1 MPKVAAV
8 MTRVSGAVAAA
19 TSPRPS
25 TPSAC
30 ARIGALTRTANGG
43 KKLPIRVCSMWPAT
57 SPGPFF
63 GVAAFAVVAGADAA
77 GADVAGA
84 DVADADVADADVAEL
99 ASTGV
104 FAESAMAA
112 VVAAV
117 AAVVHHFVGA
127 RFSGAGFHIGDIA
140 NGGDNGDGGNGGD
153 DGGHCRFRENPGR
166 RQLCHVRV
174 CHVP

>member
-57 SPGPFF
+57 SPGAFF
-63 GVAAFAVVAGADAA
+63 GVAACAVVAGADAA

-84 DVADADVADADVAEL
+84 DVADADVAEL
-99 ASTGV
+99 ALTGV

-117 AAVVHHFVGA
+117 AAAVGDVA
-127 RFSGAGFHIGDIA
+127 DVEACATETGADEMV
-140 NGGDNGDGGNGGD
+140 NDGWVA
-153 DGGHCRFRENPGR
+153 P
-166 RQLCHVRV
+166 
-174 CHVP
+174 

>member
-84 DVADADVADADVAEL
+84 DVADADVAEV
-99 ASTGV
+99 ASTGG
-104 FAESAMAA
+104 FAESAMA
-112 VVAAV
+112 VAAV
-117 AAVVHHFVGA
+117 AVFAAVGDVADVEACATETGA
-127 RFSGAGFHIGDIA
+127 DEMV
-140 NGGDNGDGGNGGD
+140 NDGWVA
-153 DGGHCRFRENPGR
+153 P
-166 RQLCHVRV
+166 
-174 CHVP
+174 

>member
-84 DVADADVADADVAEL
+84 DVADADVAEL

-117 AAVVHHFVGA
+117 AAVAVVAAVGDVA
-127 RFSGAGFHIGDIA
+127 DVEACATETGADEMV
-140 NGGDNGDGGNGGD
+140 NDGWVA
-153 DGGHCRFRENPGR
+153 P
-166 RQLCHVRV
+166 
-174 CHVP
+174 